1 MIQFP
6 DKLNHLAGKMIHPAV
21 QPEDSHK
28 AELAQLWAPLLHAV
42 FPGHGSSMIEEMPA
56 KDSQGSVCGI

>member
-6 DKLNHLAGKMIHPAV
+6 DKLNHLAGKTLHPAV
-21 QPEDSHK
+21 QPEDSHE
-28 AELAQLWAPLLHAV
+28 AELAQLWAHLLHAG
-42 FPGHGSSMIEEMPA
+42 FPGHGPSMIEEMSA